1 MKALFIGGTGNISS
15 AITKLALQRGWEIYL
30 LNRGNS
36 PLPEGAKSIIA
47 DINNDSEESIAAKI
61 DGLQLDVVANFIP
74 FKVEQVERDIRLF
87 KGKTR
92 QYFFISSASA
102 YQKPLSRPFIDEST
116 PLANPYWQYSRDKI
130 ACEDRLMAEYRANG
144 FPFTVVRPS
153 HTYSER
159 YLPFNLSGKKGG
171 WQILK
176 RIMDGKPVVIPG
188 DGTTLWTLTHSDD
201 FAVAFV
207 GLMGNVHAIGE
218 SFHITTDERVTW
230 NQVYESAAAALGKEL
245 KSFHVASE
253 YLNLCSKEDISG
265 GLLGDKSNNAIFDN
279 SKVKSL
285 VPEFN
290 PTIRFDQGIRKSVAY
305 YLSHPE
311 RQIEDP
317 DFDAWCDRIVSTL
330 TKAASEIH
338 G

>member
-36 PLPEGAKSIIA
+36 PLPEGARSIIA
-47 DINNDSEESIAAKI
+47 DINNDREESIAAKI
-61 DGLQLDVVANFIP
+61 DGMRFDVVANFIP

-87 KGKTR
+87 KGKTH
-92 QYFFISSASA
+92 QYFFISSASV

-116 PLANPYWQYSRDKI
+116 PLANPFWQYSRDKI

-245 KSFHVASE
+245 KPFHVASA
-253 YLNLCSKEDISG
+253 YLNLCHPDDISG

-290 PTIRFDQGIRKSVAY
+290 ATIRFDQGIRKSVAY
-305 YLSHPE
+305 YLSHLE
-311 RQIEDP
+311 RQVEDP
-317 DFDAWCDRIVSTL
+317 DFDAWCDKIVSTL
-330 TKAASEIH
+330 TKAAGEIR